1 MRRYPVRSEGALC
14 CKACDLSMKKFSYN
28 KIFCDICGM
37 KDNNETSAAQQSV
50 SGFCLLNRKL
60 FKSKC
65 V

>member
-1 MRRYPVRSEGALC
+1 
-14 CKACDLSMKKFSYN
+14 MKKFSYN
-28 KIFCDICGM
+28 KILCDLCGM